1 MRTCYRLTFLSI
13 YLLLLLA
20 AFTGHA
26 QNSVLASGRWLKVGI
41 TQSGIYQITPSW
53 LSTLGQKASQMGVY
67 GHEIGE
73 LPQANSTSRPI
84 DLQAIPFLKQGDAI
98 VFWGDKLPNHYS
110 DTTFYFIRLD
120 DPAPKAIT
128 EIAAAAG
135 SAAQSVDY
143 GLSRFHYEPE
153 TYNLLQSGREWLG
166 DGFFGNVNRTIQYP
180 LADYKTGLASVLS
193 GRLASSSVAPGTFN
207 FSIPGNTVNPLVFP
221 ATTGG
226 RYDQKAF
233 VQNFSA
239 RVIPEIKDQNWTW
252 NLAYSN
258 TTGSGY
264 LDYIDLEYP
273 RKFNA
278 LNENPHYILAN
289 KSDSSFTISIQNL
302 QANHQVWLKKSGNSW
317 KKITQTISNLT
328 LSQVNPG
335 TELLI
340 FNPAKAADPKT
351 GEIIANQNIRAE
363 SSADLIII
371 SSPSILP
378 AAKLLAAYKK
388 SKGIS
393 TRTYSTKEIYHEFS
407 AGKLDVTA
415 IRDFIRLKKP
425 RYVLLFGDATV
436 DYKGINKVATAT
448 ERLNYVPSYESRES
462 LEPLQTYVS
471 DDYFGLLAENQGEWL
486 EGNDATNEALSV
498 GIGRIPARSFEEA
511 NTVVNK
517 LISFESQNR
526 KQPYRFAWL
535 ADDGDLNIHLQD
547 AEDFAALIPEAFQ
560 VQKTYLDQFP
570 QEGANGIYTSAAGKK
585 ASLNLF
591 NQEADFIHFL
601 GHGSESAWTDEKII
615 TNNELQNLKNS
626 QHLPILLTATCQF
639 GRFDDPNQMSG
650 AEISLLSNQGGA
662 IALISTTRPVF
673 QSSNYLFGQAFYRQ
687 LTKHLN
693 DANFRLGDLFK
704 ESKNDSQSGV
714 INRNITLLGDP
725 SLNLPWNQ
733 KQLSIK
739 IDTLASGLIQGQTTP
754 SIDGEIKVYYYG
766 EDRLMQTL
774 GTKTEKY
781 NYRIP
786 GNLEGIHS
794 ASVLNGKFNLA
805 TLPASRLKW
814 IARSAAD
821 TYGGG
826 MRSALKAS
834 SEAKESALPVL
845 SASLLNESN
854 PQACSPNPIL
864 KINITDASSLRF
876 VGPQGDLA
884 YLTINDTLKIPIA
897 TLFSPDL
904 NNSKQGTLLYP
915 FQSLKPG
922 NYRIKANCFD
932 LHTNQGFCS
941 FDFTVSALTKENS
954 SLRIYPNPM
963 TERSNFSF
971 IQEKRWTSYFYKLKI
986 YSILGKQILEK
997 TGLVPGSDSVNQ
1009 TFSIDWSPEE
1019 KNQLD
1024 FINYYQLELTY
1035 DTGAPF
1041 QSFSGRIGNIK

>member
-1 MRTCYRLTFLSI
+1 MRTCYRLTFLNI
-13 YLLLLLA
+13 CLLLLLA

-26 QNSVLASGRWLKVGI
+26 QSSVLASGRWLKVGI

-53 LSTLGQKASQMGVY
+53 LSKLNQKATQIGVY

-84 DLQAIPFLKQGDAI
+84 DLQPIPFLKEGETI
-98 VFWGDKLPNHYS
+98 VFYGEKFEHHYS

-128 EIAAAAG
+128 EISAAAG
-135 SAAQSVDY
+135 SALQTIDY

-180 LADYKTGLASVLS
+180 LADYKTGLTSVLS
-193 GRLASSSVAPGTFN
+193 GKLASSSVAPGTFS
-207 FSIPGNTVNPLVFP
+207 FSIPGNTINPLVFP

-239 RVIPEIKDQNWTW
+239 RVIPVIKDQNWTW

-302 QANHQVWLKKSGNSW
+302 QANHQIWLKKAGNSW
-317 KKITQTISNLT
+317 KKITPTSASLA
-328 LSQVNPG
+328 LSQVSPG

-340 FNPAKAADPKT
+340 FNPSKASDPKT
-351 GEIIANQNIRAE
+351 GEIIPNQSIRADA
-363 SSADLIII
+363 SADLLII

-393 TRTYSTKEIYHEFS
+393 TKTYSTQEIYNEFS

-425 RYVLLFGDATV
+425 RYVLLFGDASV
-436 DYKGINKVATAT
+436 DYKGINKVATAS

-462 LEPLQTYVS
+462 LQPLQTYVS
-471 DDYFGLLAENQGEWL
+471 DDYFGLLGENQGEWF

-517 LISFESQNR
+517 LISYESQNR

-535 ADDGDLNIHLQD
+535 ADDGDSNIHVQD
-547 AEDFAALIPEAFQ
+547 AEDFSALIPEAFQ

-570 QEGANGIYTSAAGKK
+570 QEVANGIYTSAAGKK
-585 ASLNLF
+585 ASLDLF

-601 GHGSESAWTDEKII
+601 GHGSESAWTDEKVI

-687 LTKHLN
+687 LTNHLN
-693 DANFRLGDLFK
+693 ITDYHLGDLFRDA
-704 ESKNDSQSGV
+704 KNDSQSGV

-739 IDTLASGLIQGQTTP
+739 IDTLASGLVQGQTTP
-754 SIDGEIKVYYYG
+754 SIDGEIQVYYYG
-766 EDRLMQTL
+766 DERSVQTL
-774 GTKTEKY
+774 GTKTDKY

-786 GNLEGIHS
+786 GNLEGTH
-794 ASVLNGKFNLA
+794 AATVQKGKFSLA
-805 TLPASRLKW
+805 NLPASRLKW
-814 IARSAAD
+814 IAR
-821 TYGGG
+821 TTTENYGGG
-826 MRSALKAS
+826 MRSVLKAS
-834 SEAKESALPVL
+834 AEAKESAPPVL

-876 VGPQGDLA
+876 VGPKGELA
-884 YLTINDTLKIPIA
+884 YLTVNDTLKIPIA
-897 TLFSPDL
+897 NLFSPDL
-904 NNSKQGTLLYP
+904 NNSKQGTLLFP

-941 FDFTVSALTKENS
+941 FDFTVSSLTKENS

-986 YSILGKQILEK
+986 YSNLGKQILEK

-1009 TFSIDWSPEE
+1009 TFSIDWSAEE

>member
-1 MRTCYRLTFLSI
+1 
-13 YLLLLLA
+13 LA

-26 QNSVLASGRWLKVGI
+26 QSSVLASGRWLKVGI

-53 LSTLGQKASQMGVY
+53 LSKLNQKATQIGVY

-84 DLQAIPFLKQGDAI
+84 DLQPIPFLKEGETI
-98 VFWGDKLPNHYS
+98 VFYGEKLPNHYS

-128 EIAAAAG
+128 EISVAAG
-135 SAAQSVDY
+135 SAGQTVDY

-193 GRLASSSVAPGTFN
+193 GKLASSSVAPGTFN
-207 FSIPGNTVNPLVFP
+207 FSIPGNTINPMVFP

-233 VQNFSA
+233 VQHFSA

-289 KSDSSFTISIQNL
+289 KSDSSFTITIQNL
-302 QANHQVWLKKSGNSW
+302 QATHQIWLKKAGNSW
-317 KKITQTISNLT
+317 KKITQTSASLA
-328 LSQVNPG
+328 LSQVSPG
-335 TELLI
+335 TELLL
-340 FNPAKAADPKT
+340 FNPSKASDPKT
-351 GEIIANQNIRAE
+351 GEIIPNQSIRADA
-363 SSADLIII
+363 SADLLII

-393 TRTYSTKEIYHEFS
+393 TKTYSTQEIYHEFS

-415 IRDFIRLKKP
+415 IRDFIRWKKP
-425 RYVLLFGDATV
+425 RYVLFFGDASV
-436 DYKGINKVATAT
+436 DYKGINKVATAS

-462 LEPLQTYVS
+462 LQPLQTYVS
-471 DDYFGLLAENQGEWL
+471 DDYFGILGENQGEWL

-517 LISFESQNR
+517 LISYESQNR

-535 ADDGDLNIHLQD
+535 ADDGDANIHVQD
-547 AEDFAALIPEAFQ
+547 AEDFSTLIPEAFQ

-570 QEGANGIYTSAAGKK
+570 QEVANGIYTSAAGKK
-585 ASLNLF
+585 ASLDLF

-687 LTKHLN
+687 LTNHLN
-693 DANFRLGDLFK
+693 TTDYRLGDIFRDA
-704 ESKNDSQSGV
+704 KNDSQSGV

-739 IDTLASGLIQGQTTP
+739 IDTLPSGLIQGQTTP
-754 SIDGEIKVYYYG
+754 SIDGEIQVYYYG
-766 EDRLMQTL
+766 EERSVQTL
-774 GTKTEKY
+774 GTKTDKY

-786 GNLEGIHS
+786 GNLEGTHAATIQK
-794 ASVLNGKFNLA
+794 GKFNLA
-805 TLPASRLKW
+805 NLPASGLKW
-814 IARSAAD
+814 IARTA
-821 TYGGG
+821 TENYGGG
-826 MRSALKAS
+826 MRSVLKAS
-834 SEAKESALPVL
+834 SEAKESTPPVL

-854 PQACSPNPIL
+854 IQACSPNPIL
-864 KINITDASSLRF
+864 KINLTDASSLRF
-876 VGPQGDLA
+876 VGPKGELA
-884 YLTINDTLKIPIA
+884 YLTVNDTLKIPIA
-897 TLFSPDL
+897 NLFSPDL
-904 NNSKQGTLLYP
+904 NNSKQGTLLFP

-941 FDFTVSALTKENS
+941 FDFTVSSLTKENS

-986 YSILGKQILEK
+986 YSNLGKQILEK

-1009 TFSIDWSPEE
+1009 TFSIDWSAEE

>member
-1 MRTCYRLTFLSI
+1 M
-13 YLLLLLA
+13 A

-26 QNSVLASGRWLKVGI
+26 QSSVLASGRWLKVGI

-53 LSTLGQKASQMGVY
+53 LSKLNQKATQIGVY

-84 DLQAIPFLKQGDAI
+84 DLQPIPFLKEGETI
-98 VFWGDKLPNHYS
+98 VFYGEKLPNHYS

-128 EIAAAAG
+128 EISVAAG
-135 SAAQSVDY
+135 SAGQTVDY

-193 GRLASSSVAPGTFN
+193 GKLASSSVAPGTFN
-207 FSIPGNTVNPLVFP
+207 FSIPGNTINPMVFP

-233 VQNFSA
+233 VQHFSA

-302 QANHQVWLKKSGNSW
+302 QANHQIWLKKAGNSW
-317 KKITQTISNLT
+317 KKITQTSASLA
-328 LSQVNPG
+328 LSQISPG

-340 FNPAKAADPKT
+340 FNPSKASDPKT

-378 AAKLLAAYKK
+378 VAKLLAAYKK

-393 TRTYSTKEIYHEFS
+393 TKTYSTQEIYHEFS

-415 IRDFIRLKKP
+415 IRDFIRWKKP
-425 RYVLLFGDATV
+425 RYVLFFGDASV
-436 DYKGINKVATAT
+436 DYKGINKVASAS

-462 LEPLQTYVS
+462 LQPLQTYVS
-471 DDYFGLLAENQGEWL
+471 DDYFGILGENQGEWL

-517 LISFESQNR
+517 LISYESQNR

-535 ADDGDLNIHLQD
+535 ADDGDSNIHVQD
-547 AEDFAALIPEAFQ
+547 AEDFAGLIPEAFQ

-570 QEGANGIYTSAAGKK
+570 QEVANGIYTSAAGKK
-585 ASLNLF
+585 ASLDLF

-687 LTKHLN
+687 LTNHLN
-693 DANFRLGDLFK
+693 TTDYRLGDIFRDA
-704 ESKNDSQSGV
+704 KNDSQSGV

-739 IDTLASGLIQGQTTP
+739 IDTLPSGLIQGQTTP
-754 SIDGEIKVYYYG
+754 SIDGEIQVYYYG
-766 EDRLMQTL
+766 EERSVQTL
-774 GTKTEKY
+774 GTKTDKY

-786 GNLEGIHS
+786 GNLEGTH
-794 ASVLNGKFNLA
+794 AATVQKGKFSLA
-805 TLPASRLKW
+805 NLPASRLKW
-814 IARSAAD
+814 IARTA
-821 TYGGG
+821 TENYGGG
-826 MRSALKAS
+826 MRSVLKAS
-834 SEAKESALPVL
+834 SEAKESTPPVL

-854 PQACSPNPIL
+854 IQACSPNPIL

-876 VGPQGDLA
+876 VGPKGELA
-884 YLTINDTLKIPIA
+884 YLTVNDTLKIPIA
-897 TLFSPDL
+897 NLFSPDL
-904 NNSKQGTLLYP
+904 NNSKQGTLLFP

-941 FDFTVSALTKENS
+941 FDFTVSSLTKENS

-986 YSILGKQILEK
+986 YSNLGKQILEK

-1009 TFSIDWSPEE
+1009 TFSIDWSAEE

>member
-1 MRTCYRLTFLSI
+1 
-13 YLLLLLA
+13 LA

-26 QNSVLASGRWLKVGI
+26 QSSVLASGRWLKVGI

-53 LSTLGQKASQMGVY
+53 LSKLNQKATQIGVY

-84 DLQAIPFLKQGDAI
+84 DLQPIPFLKEGETI
-98 VFWGDKLPNHYS
+98 VFYGEKLPNHYS

-128 EIAAAAG
+128 EISVAAG
-135 SAAQSVDY
+135 SAGQTVDY

-193 GRLASSSVAPGTFN
+193 GKLASSSVAPGTFN
-207 FSIPGNTVNPLVFP
+207 FSIPGNTINPMVFP

-233 VQNFSA
+233 VQHFSA

-273 RKFNA
+273 RKFNT

-302 QANHQVWLKKSGNSW
+302 QANHQIWLKKAGNSW
-317 KKITQTISNLT
+317 KKITQTSASLA
-328 LSQVNPG
+328 LSQISPG

-340 FNPAKAADPKT
+340 FNPSKASDPKT

-378 AAKLLAAYKK
+378 VAKLLAAYKK

-393 TRTYSTKEIYHEFS
+393 TKTYSTQEIYHEFS

-415 IRDFIRLKKP
+415 IRDFIRWKKP
-425 RYVLLFGDATV
+425 RYVLFFGDASV
-436 DYKGINKVATAT
+436 DYKGINKVASAS

-462 LEPLQTYVS
+462 LQPLQTYVS
-471 DDYFGLLAENQGEWL
+471 DDYFGILGENQGEWL

-517 LISFESQNR
+517 LISYESQNR

-535 ADDGDLNIHLQD
+535 ADDGDSNIHVQD
-547 AEDFAALIPEAFQ
+547 AEDFAGLIPEAFQ

-570 QEGANGIYTSAAGKK
+570 QEVANGIYTSAAGKK
-585 ASLNLF
+585 ASLDLF

-687 LTKHLN
+687 LTNHLN
-693 DANFRLGDLFK
+693 TTDYRLGDIFRDA
-704 ESKNDSQSGV
+704 KNDSQSGV

-739 IDTLASGLIQGQTTP
+739 IDTLPSGLIQGQTTP
-754 SIDGEIKVYYYG
+754 SIDGEIQVYYYG
-766 EDRLMQTL
+766 EERSVQTL
-774 GTKTEKY
+774 GTKTDKY

-786 GNLEGIHS
+786 GNLEGTH
-794 ASVLNGKFNLA
+794 AATVQKGKFSLA
-805 TLPASRLKW
+805 NLPASRLKW
-814 IARSAAD
+814 IARTA
-821 TYGGG
+821 TENYGGG
-826 MRSALKAS
+826 MRSVLKAS
-834 SEAKESALPVL
+834 SEAKESTPPVL

-854 PQACSPNPIL
+854 IQACSPNPIL

-876 VGPQGDLA
+876 VGPKGELA
-884 YLTINDTLKIPIA
+884 YLTVNDTLKIPIA
-897 TLFSPDL
+897 NLFSPEL
-904 NNSKQGTLLYP
+904 NNSKQGTLLFP
-915 FQSLKPG
+915 FQSLNPG

-941 FDFTVSALTKENS
+941 FDFTVSSLTKENS

-986 YSILGKQILEK
+986 YSNLGKQILEK

-1009 TFSIDWSPEE
+1009 TFSIDWSAEE

>member
-1 MRTCYRLTFLSI
+1 MRTCYRLTFLNI
-13 YLLLLLA
+13 CLLLLFA
-20 AFTGHA
+20 AITGHA
-26 QNSVLASGRWLKVGI
+26 QSSVLASGRWLKVGI
-41 TQSGIYQITPSW
+41 TQSGFYQITPSW
-53 LSTLGQKASQMGVY
+53 LSKLGQKATQIGVY

-73 LPQANSTSRPI
+73 LPQANSTSRPT
-84 DLQAIPFLKQGDAI
+84 DLQPIPFLKEGETI
-98 VFWGDKLPNHYS
+98 VFYGEKFEHHYS

-128 EIAAAAG
+128 EISVAAG
-135 SAAQSVDY
+135 SAGQTVDY

-180 LADYKTGLASVLS
+180 LADYKTGLTSVLS
-193 GRLASSSVAPGTFN
+193 GKLASSSVAPGTFN
-207 FSIPGNTVNPLVFP
+207 FSIPGNTINPMVFP
-221 ATTGG
+221 ATSGG

-233 VQNFSA
+233 LQNFSA

-302 QANHQVWLKKSGNSW
+302 QATHQIWLKKAGNSW
-317 KKITQTISNLT
+317 KKITQTSASLA
-328 LSQVNPG
+328 LSQVSPG

-340 FNPAKAADPKT
+340 FNPSKATDPKT
-351 GEIIANQNIRAE
+351 GEIIPNQSIRADA
-363 SSADLIII
+363 SADLLII

-393 TRTYSTKEIYHEFS
+393 TKTYSTQEIYHEFS

-415 IRDFIRLKKP
+415 IRDFIRWKKP
-425 RYVLLFGDATV
+425 RYVLFFGDASV
-436 DYKGINKVATAT
+436 DYKGINKVATAS

-462 LEPLQTYVS
+462 LQPLQTYVS
-471 DDYFGLLAENQGEWL
+471 DDYFGILGENQGEWL

-517 LISFESQNR
+517 LISYESQNR

-535 ADDGDLNIHLQD
+535 ADDGDANIHVQD
-547 AEDFAALIPEAFQ
+547 AEDFSTLIPEAFQ

-570 QEGANGIYTSAAGKK
+570 QEVANGIYTSAAGKK
-585 ASLNLF
+585 ASLDLF

-687 LTKHLN
+687 LTNHLN
-693 DANFRLGDLFK
+693 TTDYRLGDIFRDA
-704 ESKNDSQSGV
+704 KNDSQSGV

-739 IDTLASGLIQGQTTP
+739 IDTLPSGLIQGQTTP
-754 SIDGEIKVYYYG
+754 SIDGEIQVYYYG
-766 EDRLMQTL
+766 EERSVQTL
-774 GTKTEKY
+774 GTKTDKY

-786 GNLEGIHS
+786 GNLEGTH
-794 ASVLNGKFNLA
+794 AATVQKGKFSLA
-805 TLPASRLKW
+805 NLPASRLKW
-814 IARSAAD
+814 IARTA
-821 TYGGG
+821 TENYGGG
-826 MRSALKAS
+826 MRSVLKAS
-834 SEAKESALPVL
+834 SEAKESTPPVL

-876 VGPQGDLA
+876 VGPKGELA
-884 YLTINDTLKIPIA
+884 YLTVNDTLKIPIA
-897 TLFSPDL
+897 NLFSPDL
-904 NNSKQGTLLYP
+904 NNSKQGTLLFP

-941 FDFTVSALTKENS
+941 FDFTVSSLTKENS

-986 YSILGKQILEK
+986 YSNLGKQILEK

-1009 TFSIDWSPEE
+1009 TFSIDWSAEE

>member
-1 MRTCYRLTFLSI
+1 MRTCYRLTFLNI
-13 YLLLLLA
+13 CLLLLLA

-26 QNSVLASGRWLKVGI
+26 QSSVLASGRWLKVGI
-41 TQSGIYQITPSW
+41 TQSGFYQITPSW
-53 LSTLGQKASQMGVY
+53 LSKLGQKATQIGVY

-73 LPQANSTSRPI
+73 LPQANSTSRPT
-84 DLQAIPFLKQGDAI
+84 DLQPIPFLKEGETI
-98 VFWGDKLPNHYS
+98 VFYGEKFEHHYS

-128 EIAAAAG
+128 EISVAAG
-135 SAAQSVDY
+135 SAGQTVDY

-180 LADYKTGLASVLS
+180 LADYKTGLTSVIS
-193 GRLASSSVAPGTFN
+193 GKLASSSVAPGTFN
-207 FSIPGNTVNPLVFP
+207 FSIPGNTINPMVFP

-233 VQNFSA
+233 VQHFSA

-289 KSDSSFTISIQNL
+289 KSDSSFTITIQNL
-302 QANHQVWLKKSGNSW
+302 QATHQIWLKKAGNSW
-317 KKITQTISNLT
+317 KKITQTSASLA
-328 LSQVNPG
+328 LSQVSPG

-340 FNPAKAADPKT
+340 FKPSKASDPKT
-351 GEIIANQNIRAE
+351 GEIIPNQNIRADA
-363 SSADLIII
+363 SADLLII

-393 TRTYSTKEIYHEFS
+393 TKTYSTQEIYHEFS

-415 IRDFIRLKKP
+415 IRDFIRWKKP
-425 RYVLLFGDATV
+425 RYVLFLGDASV
-436 DYKGINKVATAT
+436 DYKGINKVATAS

-462 LEPLQTYVS
+462 LQPLQTYVS
-471 DDYFGLLAENQGEWL
+471 DDYFGILGENQGEWL

-511 NTVVNK
+511 NTVVSK
-517 LISFESQNR
+517 LISYESQNR

-535 ADDGDLNIHLQD
+535 ADDGDSNIHVQD
-547 AEDFAALIPEAFQ
+547 AEDFSALIPEAFQ

-570 QEGANGIYTSAAGKK
+570 QEVANGIYTSAAGKK
-585 ASLNLF
+585 ASLDLF

-601 GHGSESAWTDEKII
+601 GHGSESAWTDEKVI

-687 LTKHLN
+687 LTNHLN
-693 DANFRLGDLFK
+693 ATDYRLGDIFRDA
-704 ESKNDSQSGV
+704 KNDSQSGV

-739 IDTLASGLIQGQTTP
+739 IDTLPSGLIQGQTTP
-754 SIDGEIKVYYYG
+754 SIDGEIQVYYYG
-766 EDRLMQTL
+766 EERSVQTL
-774 GTKTEKY
+774 GTKTDKY

-786 GNLEGIHS
+786 GNLEGTHAATIQK
-794 ASVLNGKFNLA
+794 GKFNLA
-805 TLPASRLKW
+805 NLPASGLKW
-814 IARSAAD
+814 IARTA
-821 TYGGG
+821 TENYGGG
-826 MRSALKAS
+826 MRSVLKAS
-834 SEAKESALPVL
+834 SEAKESTPPVL

-854 PQACSPNPIL
+854 IQACSPNPIL

-876 VGPQGDLA
+876 VGPKGELA
-884 YLTINDTLKIPIA
+884 YLTVNDTLKIPIA
-897 TLFSPDL
+897 NLFSPEL
-904 NNSKQGTLLYP
+904 NNSKQGTLLFP

-941 FDFTVSALTKENS
+941 FDFTVSSLTKENS

-986 YSILGKQILEK
+986 YSNLGKQILEK

-1009 TFSIDWSPEE
+1009 TFSIDWSAEE

>member
-1 MRTCYRLTFLSI
+1 MRTCYRLTFLNI
-13 YLLLLLA
+13 CLLLLLA

-26 QNSVLASGRWLKVGI
+26 QSSVLASGRWLKVGI
-41 TQSGIYQITPSW
+41 TQSGFYQITPSW
-53 LSTLGQKASQMGVY
+53 LLKLGQKATQIGVY

-84 DLQAIPFLKQGDAI
+84 DLQPIPFLKEGETI
-98 VFWGDKLPNHYS
+98 VFYGEKFEHHYS

-128 EIAAAAG
+128 EISVAAG
-135 SAAQSVDY
+135 SAGQTVDY

-180 LADYKTGLASVLS
+180 LTDYKTGLASVLS
-193 GRLASSSVAPGTFN
+193 GKLASSSVAPGTFN
-207 FSIPGNTVNPLVFP
+207 FSIPGNTINPMVFP

-233 VQNFSA
+233 LQNFSA

-302 QANHQVWLKKSGNSW
+302 QANHQIWLKKAGNSW
-317 KKITQTISNLT
+317 KKITQTSASLA
-328 LSQVNPG
+328 LSQVSPG

-351 GEIIANQNIRAE
+351 GEIIPNQSIRADA
-363 SSADLIII
+363 SADLLII

-378 AAKLLAAYKK
+378 AAKLLSAYKN

-393 TRTYSTKEIYHEFS
+393 TKTYSTQEIYHEFS

-415 IRDFIRLKKP
+415 IRDFIRWKKP
-425 RYVLLFGDATV
+425 RYVLFFGDASV
-436 DYKGINKVATAT
+436 DYKGINKVATAS

-462 LEPLQTYVS
+462 LQPLQTYVS
-471 DDYFGLLAENQGEWL
+471 DDYFGILGENQGEWL

-517 LISFESQNR
+517 LISYESQNR

-535 ADDGDLNIHLQD
+535 ADDGDSNIHVQD

-560 VQKTYLDQFP
+560 VQKTYIDQFP
-570 QEGANGIYTSAAGKK
+570 QEVANGIYTSAAGKK
-585 ASLNLF
+585 ASLDLF

-601 GHGSESAWTDEKII
+601 GHGSESAWTDEKVI

-687 LTKHLN
+687 LTNHLN
-693 DANFRLGDLFK
+693 TTDYRLGDLFRDA
-704 ESKNDSQSGV
+704 KNDSQSGV

-725 SLNLPWNQ
+725 TLNLPWNQ

-754 SIDGEIKVYYYG
+754 SIDGEIQVYYYG
-766 EDRLMQTL
+766 EERSVQTL
-774 GTKTEKY
+774 GTKTDKY

-786 GNLEGIHS
+786 GNLEGTHV
-794 ASVLNGKFNLA
+794 ATVQKGKFSLA
-805 TLPASRLKW
+805 NLPASRLKW
-814 IARSAAD
+814 IAR
-821 TYGGG
+821 TTTENYGGG
-826 MRSALKAS
+826 MRSVLKAS
-834 SEAKESALPVL
+834 SEAKESTPPML

-876 VGPQGDLA
+876 VGPKGELA
-884 YLTINDTLKIPIA
+884 YLTVNDTLKIPIA
-897 TLFSPDL
+897 NLFSPDL
-904 NNSKQGTLLYP
+904 NNSKQGTLLFP

-941 FDFTVSALTKENS
+941 FDFTVSSLTKENS

-986 YSILGKQILEK
+986 YSNLGKQILEK

-1009 TFSIDWSPEE
+1009 TFSIDWSAEE

>member
-1 MRTCYRLTFLSI
+1 MRTCYRLTFLNI
-13 YLLLLLA
+13 CLLLLLA

-26 QNSVLASGRWLKVGI
+26 QSSVLASGRWLKVGI
-41 TQSGIYQITPSW
+41 TQSGFYQITPSW
-53 LSTLGQKASQMGVY
+53 LSKLGQKAIQIGVY

-73 LPQANSTSRPI
+73 LPQANSTSRPT
-84 DLQAIPFLKQGDAI
+84 DLQPIPFLKEGETI
-98 VFWGDKLPNHYS
+98 VFYGEKFEHHYS

-128 EIAAAAG
+128 EISVAAG
-135 SAAQSVDY
+135 SAGQTVDY

-180 LADYKTGLASVLS
+180 LADYKTGLTSVLS
-193 GRLASSSVAPGTFN
+193 GKLASSSVAPGTFN
-207 FSIPGNTVNPLVFP
+207 FSIPGNTINPMVFP
-221 ATTGG
+221 ATSGG

-233 VQNFSA
+233 LQNFSA

-302 QANHQVWLKKSGNSW
+302 QATHQIWLKKAGNSW
-317 KKITQTISNLT
+317 KKITQPSASLA
-328 LSQVNPG
+328 LSQVSPG

-340 FNPAKAADPKT
+340 FNPSKASDPKT
-351 GEIIANQNIRAE
+351 GEIIPNQNIRADA
-363 SSADLIII
+363 SADLLII

-393 TRTYSTKEIYHEFS
+393 TKTYSTQEIYHEFS

-415 IRDFIRLKKP
+415 IRDFIRWKKP
-425 RYVLLFGDATV
+425 RYVLFFGDASV
-436 DYKGINKVATAT
+436 DYKGINKVATAS

-462 LEPLQTYVS
+462 LQPLQTYVS
-471 DDYFGLLAENQGEWL
+471 DDYFGILGENQGEWL
-486 EGNDATNEALSV
+486 EGNDARNEALSV

-517 LISFESQNR
+517 LISYESQNR

-535 ADDGDLNIHLQD
+535 ADDGDANIHVQD
-547 AEDFAALIPEAFQ
+547 AEDFSTLIPEAFQ

-570 QEGANGIYTSAAGKK
+570 QEVANGIYTSAAGKK
-585 ASLNLF
+585 ASLDLF

-687 LTKHLN
+687 LTNHLN
-693 DANFRLGDLFK
+693 TTDYRLGDIFRDA
-704 ESKNDSQSGV
+704 KNDSQSGV

-739 IDTLASGLIQGQTTP
+739 IDTLPSGLIQGQTTP
-754 SIDGEIKVYYYG
+754 SIDGEIQVYYYG
-766 EDRLMQTL
+766 EERSVQTL
-774 GTKTEKY
+774 GTKTDKY

-786 GNLEGIHS
+786 GNLEGTHAATIQK
-794 ASVLNGKFNLA
+794 GKFNLA
-805 TLPASRLKW
+805 NLPASGLKW
-814 IARSAAD
+814 IARTA
-821 TYGGG
+821 TENYGGG
-826 MRSALKAS
+826 MRSVLKAS
-834 SEAKESALPVL
+834 SEAKESTPPVL

-854 PQACSPNPIL
+854 IQACSPNPIL

-876 VGPQGDLA
+876 VGPKGELA
-884 YLTINDTLKIPIA
+884 YLTVNDTLKIPIA
-897 TLFSPDL
+897 NLFSPEL
-904 NNSKQGTLLYP
+904 NNSKQGTLLFP
-915 FQSLKPG
+915 FQSLQPG

-941 FDFTVSALTKENS
+941 FDFTVSSLTKENS

-986 YSILGKQILEK
+986 YSNLGKQILEK

-1009 TFSIDWSPEE
+1009 TFSIDWSAEE